1 MSAYLLFKTIV
12 RGYSLTKNIDF
23 KYLYC
28 HVIYVVSQSVMSDI
42 CDHSMDYSPPG
53 SSIDGLLQ
61 VTILEWVAIPF
72 SRGSSWPWD
81 QTWVSCI
88 EGRFSTIWSIRKAQ
102 IFVHQS
108 TKKYIKNMVE
118 KLLKNYNGRIYF
130 KI

>member
-1 MSAYLLFKTIV
+1 MLSAYLLFKAIV

-72 SRGSSWPWD
+72 PGDLPDPEIKLGSPALKADSLPSE
-81 QTWVSCI
+81 VS
-88 EGRFSTIWSIRKAQ
+88 GKPKYLYIRA
-102 IFVHQS
+102 
-108 TKKYIKNMVE
+108 
-118 KLLKNYNGRIYF
+118 LKNIL
-130 KI
+130 KIWWKNY